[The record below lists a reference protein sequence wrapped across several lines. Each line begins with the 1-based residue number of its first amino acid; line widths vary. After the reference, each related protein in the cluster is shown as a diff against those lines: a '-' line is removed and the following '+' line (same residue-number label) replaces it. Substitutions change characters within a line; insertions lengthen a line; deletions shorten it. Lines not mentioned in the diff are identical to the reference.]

1 MGAQGQTTI
10 NFGSFPGTT
19 DTTVVI
25 TGQNSISATSLVEAW
40 IQATTTSDHSVDE
53 HWIDFPLVTAG
64 NIVAG
69 TGFTIYGIVNSK
81 VDANDADSLP
91 YKRNAGNNRSYGQWT
106 VNWVWN

>member
-19 DTTVVI
+19 DATVVI
-25 TGQNSISATSLVEAW
+25 TGQAGIASGSLVEAW
-40 IQATTTSDHSVDE
+40 IPAVSTSDHSLDE
-53 HWIDFPLVTAG
+53 HWLDPPYVTAG

-69 TGFTIYGIVNSK
+69 TGFTIYGFINEK
-81 VDANDADSLP
+81 VENQDDFELP
-91 YKRNAGNNRSYGQWT
+91 YKRNTGNQRLYGTYT